1 MNTSPISAAILS
13 SWLLMSSAHSA
24 TTTLVIDSFLDPAG
38 LDLST
43 TTGEVSEETVLL
55 SEGTEIVGATR
66 RIDFTVNTNP
76 FFNDAVVEVGPREA
90 GSILIFDTGPG
101 VVSGLGVSYSPVTT
115 LDVSASS
122 GVVLDLL
129 FVDQSIE
136 VTIIL
141 VDGAGESFQSLS
153 PLGEGDTSGELYFAF
168 DQFSRPLDLTQ
179 VSEVRLMIDPDTS
192 ADFALD
198 RLAFVAVPEP
208 QGALLLA
215 SAAVFG
221 LRRRRR

>member
-1 MNTSPISAAILS
+1 M
-13 SWLLMSSAHSA
+13 
-24 TTTLVIDSFLDPAG
+24 
-38 LDLST
+38 
-43 TTGEVSEETVLL
+43 
-55 SEGTEIVGATR
+55 
-66 RIDFTVNTNP
+66 
-76 FFNDAVVEVGPREA
+76 
-90 GSILIFDTGPG
+90 
-101 VVSGLGVSYSPVTT
+101 
-115 LDVSASS
+115 
-122 GVVLDLL
+122 
-129 FVDQSIE
+129 DQSIE

>member
-101 VVSGLGVSYSPVTT
+101 ELFSGDDLGRVSQFWGGFG
-115 LDVSASS
+115 SS
-122 GVVLDLL
+122 FCGS
-129 FVDQSIE
+129 VDRGY
-136 VTIIL
+136 
-141 VDGAGESFQSLS
+141 D
-153 PLGEGDTSGELYFAF
+153 YF
-168 DQFSRPLDLTQ
+168 
-179 VSEVRLMIDPDTS
+179 
-192 ADFALD
+192 
-198 RLAFVAVPEP
+198 
-208 QGALLLA
+208 G
-215 SAAVFG
+215 G
-221 LRRRRR
+221 WCW